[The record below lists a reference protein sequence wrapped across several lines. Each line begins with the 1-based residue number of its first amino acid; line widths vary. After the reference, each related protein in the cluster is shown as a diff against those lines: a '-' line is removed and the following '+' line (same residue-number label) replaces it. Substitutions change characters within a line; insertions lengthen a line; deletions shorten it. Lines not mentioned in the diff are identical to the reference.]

1 MFVVEIR
8 CIYWTEPPCTEVR
21 TLLIQYATTTVLANC
36 MIIYRQFLVHDSIC
50 LVRYMLSS
58 VRLSIYHTGMYCPP
72 SPEICHRIFSQMDSD
87 IKFVQTVVISSL
99 GKVVFVILKCSSAYN
114 IEINYHFLFSFWSF
128 TVCPYTWRV
137 VCTSMSP
144 ATAVIKI
151 FLDSI
156 LVTGVNI

>member
-1 MFVVEIR
+1 MYLLNWAALHWSPYIVDTVCNNNCACQLHDNLQTVFSARQHMLSTLYVI
-8 CIYWTEPPCTEVR
+8 VR
-21 TLLIQYATTTVLANC
+21 TSVYLSHRHVL
-36 MIIYRQFLVHDSIC
+36 
-50 LVRYMLSS
+50 
-58 VRLSIYHTGMYCPP
+58 PP